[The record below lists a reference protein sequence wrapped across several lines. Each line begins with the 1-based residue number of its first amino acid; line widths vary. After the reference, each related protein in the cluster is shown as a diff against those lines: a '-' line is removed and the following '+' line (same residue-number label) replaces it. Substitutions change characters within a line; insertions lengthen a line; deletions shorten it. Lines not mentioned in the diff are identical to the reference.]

1 MRFTFRQLEYFVA
14 VGETG
19 GVTAASER
27 INISPPTISAA
38 ISQLE
43 AEFGFQLFVRQHAQG
58 LSLTPAGERFL
69 MEAKALLAQAGELG
83 GLAEELSEKVSGPLK
98 VGCLVTIAAMVVP
111 ELCHGF
117 MERHE
122 AVRVDVSEDHQAELL
137 EKLRRAEIAVALTYD
152 LQLPEDIAFEP
163 LVELPPYALFA
174 ADHPLAQEKRLA
186 LSRLAEEPLVLLD
199 LPLSREYFM
208 SLFFQ
213 DRLRPT
219 IYSSSAHLEVIRTL
233 VANGYGYSLLN
244 VRPKNMRALDGK
256 PLASVPLTADYRA
269 MVMGLASLRR
279 YRKPRAVE
287 AFEDY
292 CRERISGRVV
302 PGMAPPPG

>member
-19 GVTAASER
+19 GITAASER

-69 MEAKALLAQAGELG
+69 MEAKALLAQASELG
-83 GLAEELSEKVSGPLK
+83 GLAKELADSVAGPIK

-117 MERHE
+117 MERHS
-122 AVRVDVSEDHQAELL
+122 AVQVEVSEDHPAELL

-152 LQLPEDIAFEP
+152 LQIPEDIDFEP
-163 LVELPPYALFA
+163 LVELPPYALFPA
-174 ADHPLAQEKRLA
+174 AHPLADRPHLD
-186 LSRLAEEPLVLLD
+186 LSQLAEQPLILLD

-219 IYSSSAHLEVIRTL
+219 IYSRSAHLEVIRTL

-244 VRPKNMRALDGK
+244 VCPKNMHALDGK
-256 PLASVPLTADYRA
+256 PLASVPLAADYRA

-279 YRKPRAVE
+279 YRKPRAVQ
-287 AFEDY
+287 AFEAY
-292 CRERISGRVV
+292 CRERISNRAV
-302 PGMAPPPG
+302 PGMSSPT